1 MNQRRILKYV
11 RCFLIPIFITLAC
24 VKPVEVVNGSEI
36 EIPETEQY
44 CLVGIIGKSIP
55 FIACVPDEKLCDRAF
70 NTAKKIGDLAE
81 LKVVAKCTLTSLK
94 VE

>member
-1 MNQRRILKYV
+1 MNWY
-11 RCFLIPIFITLAC
+11 LIPILISLAC
-24 VKPVEVVNGSEI
+24 VKPVKVIDGSEI
-36 EIPETEQY
+36 EIPTSEQY

-55 FIACVPDEKLCDRAF
+55 FIACVPDKNLCDRAF